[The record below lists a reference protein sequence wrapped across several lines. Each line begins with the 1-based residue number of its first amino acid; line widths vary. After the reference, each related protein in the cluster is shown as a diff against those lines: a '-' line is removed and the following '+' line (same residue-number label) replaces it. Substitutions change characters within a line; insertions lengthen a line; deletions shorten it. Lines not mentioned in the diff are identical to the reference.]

1 MEITEIE
8 SIYNDDIST
17 IKCYEDERLKDI
29 YEKID
34 IKMPLNINSV
44 YFSYNDDIINDKL
57 ANKFY
62 IYQILKN

>member
-1 MEITEIE
+1 
-8 SIYNDDIST
+8 
-17 IKCYEDERLKDI
+17 
-29 YEKID
+29 
-34 IKMPLNINSV
+34 MPLNINSV